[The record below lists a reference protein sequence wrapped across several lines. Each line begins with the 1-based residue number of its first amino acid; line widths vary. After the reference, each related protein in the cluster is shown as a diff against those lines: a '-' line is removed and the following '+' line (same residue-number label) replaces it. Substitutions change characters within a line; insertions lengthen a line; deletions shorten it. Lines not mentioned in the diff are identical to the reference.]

1 MGYNISD
8 VGGTVSGGLDEWTVT
23 RDISADPSLTTIS
36 GDFDVTRGA
45 NTSGEATNGYV
56 FSPLS
61 TTQFGTLSYNTVTG
75 TWTFTIDRDALYAS
89 NSNQTISF
97 TVTGKSG
104 SDTDVDT
111 VKITLLICVARGT
124 LIGTPDGPVPVETL
138 MPGDMVLTADG
149 RAEELRWIG
158 SRRVSAG
165 ELRADPDLRPVLVG
179 RDALGKGLPAR
190 DLLVSPQHRILIYG
204 WRAELF
210 FGETE
215 VLVPAKAL
223 INDHDIRTGDWSR
236 GVEYF
241 QLLLDRHEIIL
252 TEGAPT
258 ESFHPGRYTMSA
270 LGAAVQAEL
279 RQHLRETAER
289 QVARPVLSVREAAV
303 LGGTCAA

>member
-23 RDISADPSLTTIS
+23 QDISANPSLTTIS
-36 GDFDVTRGA
+36 GNFNVTQGS
-45 NTSGEATNGYV
+45 NTGGEATNGYV

-97 TVTGKSG
+97 TVTGRSG
-104 SDTDVDT
+104 SDSDTDT

-149 RAEELRWIG
+149 RAEVLRWIG

-165 ELRADPDLRPVLVG
+165 EMRADPGLRPVLIAQ
-179 RDALGKGLPAR
+179 DALGEGVPSR
-190 DLLVSPQHRILIYG
+190 DLTVSPQHRVLVTG
-204 WRAELF
+204 WRAELL

-223 INDHDIRTGDWSR
+223 VNDHGIRTADWSQ
-236 GVEYF
+236 GTEYF
-241 QLLLDRHEIIL
+241 HLLLDRHEIIL

-258 ESFHPGRYTMSA
+258 ESFHPGRYTLSA
-270 LGAAVQAEL
+270 LGAAVVADLE
-279 RQHLRETAER
+279 RHLGGRTGE
-289 QVARPVLSVREAAV
+289 VARPVLTVREALL
-303 LGGTCAA
+303 LGAMVA